1 MYPGISQFCR
11 RKQRK
16 QSMRNEAIHQKR
28 DLILCFPFSTKSG
41 TGSRESGLWR
51 NEPCTLQRSS
61 KTVISRR
68 HCCTPFSMKS
78 VRGSK
83 DYSRWRNEVCV
94 AWSNPKQRDQSAR
107 GLSPIKLVRRSKQSL
122 GERSQRITR
131 SHWSLWSVINFC
143 WFLLLLFVQR
153 AELRCILEARA

>member
-107 GLSPIKLVRRSKQSL
+107 GFVSHKTGQKKQRVSGRTEPAYNPQPL
-122 GERSQRITR
+122 ILLKRYK
-131 SHWSLWSVINFC
+131 
-143 WFLLLLFVQR
+143 FLLVFVVVVFLYS
-153 AELRCILEARA
+153 APSSGVY